1 MGRESVIAASE
12 LFFKELNFNRI
23 ELHINV
29 DNEPSKKLAL
39 STGFNYE
46 CTREAFSYED
56 GKWTD
61 FLNYY
66 KKRVYKEDIPASS
79 FSGKEALIP
88 VEKNE

>member
-29 DNEPSKKLAL
+29 DNESSKKLAL

-46 CTREAFSYED
+46 CKREAFS
-56 GKWTD
+56 
-61 FLNYY
+61 
-66 KKRVYKEDIPASS
+66 
-79 FSGKEALIP
+79 
-88 VEKNE
+88 